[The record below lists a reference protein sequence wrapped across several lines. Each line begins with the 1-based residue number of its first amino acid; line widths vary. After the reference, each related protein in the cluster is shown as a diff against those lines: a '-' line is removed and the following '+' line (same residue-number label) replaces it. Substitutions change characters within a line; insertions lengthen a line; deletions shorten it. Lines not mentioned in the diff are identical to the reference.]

1 MMIEHSQITTS
12 FGSHSHQIVHNH
24 DPHQDPNMVAINFT
38 YLRADSPRGVSEVA
52 VTPERKKLPSPPK
65 KKRIRKLVLARGEW
79 IPTPEDDGVNV
90 DADAATEL
98 LTFSSAGEDDQDD
111 LTPIVQVV
119 CCRSESESPQQ
130 QQCNRT
136 FEEERDQVSVTSIKI
151 HSFKNTKSSPNSPTQ
166 TNPTYQTI
174 SSIEYNANGRPECIY
189 VAESDEWSIS
199 TLGSSI
205 AADARAGKNRTSL
218 TNLENLMTGTF

>member
-1 MMIEHSQITTS
+1 MMIVHSQITTS
-12 FGSHSHQIVHNH
+12 FDSHQIVHNH
-24 DPHQDPNMVAINFT
+24 DPNQDPNMVAINFT
-38 YLRADSPRGVSEVA
+38 YLRADSPRGVAEVA
-52 VTPERKKLPSPPK
+52 VTPERKKITSPPK

-79 IPTPEDDGVNV
+79 IPTPEDGVNV

-98 LTFSSAGEDDQDD
+98 LTFSSAGEDDHDD

-119 CCRSESESPQQ
+119 CCRSETDSP
-130 QQCNRT
+130 QQCNRNQQ
-136 FEEERDQVSVTSIKI
+136 EERDQVSVASIKI
-151 HSFKNTKSSPNSPTQ
+151 HSFKNKKSPPNSPTQ

-174 SSIEYNANGRPECIY
+174 SSIEYNAYGRPECIY
-189 VAESDEWSIS
+189 VADNDEWSIS

-205 AADARAGKNRTSL
+205 AADSRAGKNRTSL